1 MNWDAEVDVVVV
13 GGGGGGLVAA
23 LTAAEAG
30 LEVALFEK
38 TDFLL
43 GNTAASAGMIPA
55 CNTRFQ
61 KLLGIEDSAE
71 TMTQDI
77 LEKNHFESDIKQVGA
92 LASISGPLVEWLNDS
107 LNIEMSV
114 VTEFK
119 YPGHS
124 NFRMHAPPSRSGLE
138 LMKLLKRNA
147 LNHEN
152 LYILY
157 QSDLEEILL
166 DKAGEILGIS
176 INTPDG
182 LQNIRGKKVILATNG
197 FGGNAKM
204 VQDYIPEISDALYFG
219 YEANT
224 GKGIEAGKKI
234 GAATTHLTAYQG
246 HAAVNENTGLLVTW
260 GTIMMGGFYINI
272 EGNRFGNEAHG
283 YSEFAKEVLIQPDQ
297 YGFIIY
303 DEEIHNQLQTIEDYK
318 QLTEMKAYK
327 KADFI
332 DTLAKLIHVDEKNL
346 TDTFEIFSNQI
357 DGLSDEFERTSFA
370 KKLTAPFYAIKVSPA
385 LFHTQG
391 GLQIN
396 EQAQV
401 LTNEGTPMQDLYAVG
416 GCATGISGKEASG
429 YMSGN
434 GLLAAMG
441 FGRIAG
447 LHTVNHLKQISRGI

>member
-38 TDFLL
+38 TEFLL

-61 KLLGIEDSAE
+61 KSLAIDDSVE

-77 LEKNHFESDIKQVGA
+77 LKKNHYESDINQVKA
-92 LASISGPLVEWLNDS
+92 LASASGPLIEWLNDS

-157 QSDLEEILL
+157 QSDIEELL
-166 DKAGEILGIS
+166 VDNDDEIIGIS

-182 LQNIRGKKVILATNG
+182 IQHIRGKKVILATNG
-197 FGGNAKM
+197 FGGNSTM
-204 VQDYIPEISDALYFG
+204 VQKYIPEIADALYFG

-224 GKGIEAGKKI
+224 GKGIEVGEKI
-234 GAATTHLTAYQG
+234 GAATSHLTAYQG

-272 EGNRFGNEAHG
+272 EGNRFGNEAQG
-283 YSEFAKEVLIQPDQ
+283 YSEFAKEVLKQPEQ
-297 YGFIIY
+297 YGYIIY
-303 DEEIHNQLQTIEDYK
+303 DEEIHNQLLTIEDYK
-318 QLTEMKAYK
+318 QLSEMEAFK
-327 KADFI
+327 KADSI
-332 DTLAKLIHVDEKNL
+332 EKLAELIQVDANNL
-346 TDTFEIFSNQI
+346 TSTFGIFSNQK
-357 DGLSDEFERTSFA
+357 DGFEDEFKRTSFA
-370 KKLTAPFYAIKVSPA
+370 KKLITPLYAIKVCPA

-396 EQAQV
+396 EHAQV
-401 LTNEGTPMQDLYAVG
+401 LTDAGTAMQNLYAVG
-416 GCATGISGKEASG
+416 GCATGVSGKEAYG

-447 LHTVNHLKQISRGI
+447 LHAINQLQQISRGI

>member
-38 TDFLL
+38 TEFLL

-61 KLLGIEDSAE
+61 KLLAIDDSVE

-77 LEKNHFESDIKQVGA
+77 LKKNHYESDINQVKA
-92 LASISGPLVEWLNDS
+92 LASASGPLIEWLNDS

-157 QSDLEEILL
+157 QSDIEELL
-166 DKAGEILGIS
+166 VDNDNEIIGIS

-182 LQNIRGKKVILATNG
+182 IQHIRGKKVILATNG
-197 FGGNAKM
+197 FGGNSKM
-204 VQDYIPEISDALYFG
+204 VQKYIPEIADALYFG

-224 GKGIEAGKKI
+224 GKGIEVGEKI
-234 GAATTHLTAYQG
+234 GAATSHLTAYQG

-272 EGNRFGNEAHG
+272 EGNRFGNEAQG
-283 YSEFAKEVLIQPDQ
+283 YSEFAKEVLKQPDQ
-297 YGFIIY
+297 YGYIIY
-303 DEEIHNQLQTIEDYK
+303 DEEIHNQLLTIEDYK
-318 QLTEMKAYK
+318 QLSEMEAFK
-327 KADFI
+327 KADSI
-332 DTLAKLIHVDEKNL
+332 EKLAELIQVDANNL
-346 TDTFEIFSNQI
+346 TSTFGIFSNQK
-357 DGLSDEFERTSFA
+357 DGFEDEFKRTSFA
-370 KKLTAPFYAIKVSPA
+370 KKLNTPLYAIKVCPA

-396 EQAQV
+396 EHAQV
-401 LTNEGTPMQDLYAVG
+401 LTVTGTAMHNLYAVG
-416 GCATGISGKEASG
+416 GCATGVSGKEAYG

-447 LHTVNHLKQISRGI
+447 LHAINQLQQISRGI

>member
-38 TDFLL
+38 TEFLL

-61 KLLGIEDSAE
+61 KSLEIDDSIE

-77 LEKNHFESDIKQVGA
+77 LKKNHFESDPKQVSA
-92 LASISGPLVEWLNDS
+92 LANVSGPLVEWLNDS
-107 LNIEMSV
+107 LKIEMSV

-138 LMKLLKRNA
+138 LMRLLKRNA

-166 DKAGEILGIS
+166 DEAGEVLGIS

-182 LQNIRGKKVILATNG
+182 LQLIRGRKVILATNG
-197 FGGNAKM
+197 FGGNTKM
-204 VQDYIPEISDALYFG
+204 VQEYIPEIADALYFG

-224 GKGIEAGKKI
+224 GKGIEAGKNI

-283 YSEFAKEVLIQPDQ
+283 YSEFAKEVLNQPEQ
-297 YGFIIY
+297 YGYIIY
-303 DEEIHNQLQTIEDYK
+303 DEEIHNQLLTIEDYK
-318 QLTEMKAYK
+318 QLTEMEAFK
-327 KADFI
+327 KADSI
-332 DTLAKLIHVDEKNL
+332 ETLAELIEVDVKNL
-346 TDTFEIFSNQI
+346 TNTFGKFSNQT
-357 DGLSDEFERTSFA
+357 DGTADEFDRTSFA
-370 KKLTAPFYAIKVSPA
+370 KKLTDPLYAIKVCPA

-401 LTNEGTPMQDLYAVG
+401 LTAEGTPFQHLYAVG
-416 GCATGISGKEASG
+416 GCATGVSGKQAYG

-447 LHTVNHLKQISRGI
+447 LHAVNQLEQIKRGI